1 MPDFKPDTFKQVFI
15 DETDDVLTSLRHELR
30 RWEKLADRGAC
41 PSPITL
47 RNKKPKAA
55 ARALRSVLA
64 DLRTK
69 LDLVEVGEY
78 AYRTP
83 EQRMAGKEK
92 RKPRR

>member
-1 MPDFKPDTFKQVFI
+1 MPDFKPDTFKQQYIDDTHDVF
-15 DETDDVLTSLRHELR
+15 VELR
-30 RWEKLADRGAC
+30 RELLRWEKLVDRGAC
-41 PSPITL
+41 PTPVTL

-69 LDLVEVGEY
+69 LDLVEADQY
-78 AYRTP
+78 NYRTP

-92 RKPRR
+92 SRAKR

>member
-1 MPDFKPDTFKQVFI
+1 MPDFKPETFKQHYI
-15 DETDDVLTSLRHELR
+15 DDTDDVLVDLRRELR
-30 RWEKLADRGAC
+30 RWEKLVDRGAC
-41 PSPITL
+41 PSPVTL

-69 LDLVEVGEY
+69 LDLVEAGQY
-78 AYRTP
+78 IYRTP
-83 EQRMAGKEK
+83 EQRVAGKEK